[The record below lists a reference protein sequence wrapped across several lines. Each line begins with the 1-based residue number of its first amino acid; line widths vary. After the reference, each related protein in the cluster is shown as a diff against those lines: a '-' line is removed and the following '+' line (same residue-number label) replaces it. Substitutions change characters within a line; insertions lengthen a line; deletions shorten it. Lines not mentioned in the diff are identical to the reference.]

1 MLMVSEFGILDLNFD
16 PYTIGIHYNILRV
29 IRILQ

>member
-16 PYTIGIHYNILRV
+16 LYMNDSQGCYSALG
-29 IRILQ
+29 